1 MNVIREAPL
10 WLLEWRADA
19 LRRIEALRSKWRRE
33 REKLDLELETLTIEA
48 GYSEQLSSLM
58 EREEE
63 AGASGNFEAREQ
75 IAVKVDEGLA
85 AETQHHFMTQSD
97 LNIRKLGALFH
108 QQDLESRS
116 FEEALTAQIVAVC
129 RSASVGPVDEAS
141 LAERIEAL
149 ANQAE
154 AAFPKPG
161 RFIPG
166 SISLEAFA
174 EEERRL
180 WRVAQASMGDSERL
194 HLAEALKLQLRR
206 VDADW
211 NAHEEQ
217 MHADYEAQRAEIEGR
232 RVEERTLVATPSGPW
247 KSKEKQSRLI
257 HTAPIIQPEGTM
269 NFASSSSDMGD
280 LGDSEAMEVQLRQ
293 LDTAFAKAKAKV
305 AYQKQNAVRWILR
318 QNNRMLVQ
326 ISAMERDKTFLSQH
340 LEREEASLQTAT
352 RKVNAFTDLLVD
364 GGNLPATLR
373 MGHQEQ
379 TAGQPRSQGRGAI
392 PRLALAKA
400 KHLDHTNNSKSFFH
414 GTTLPP
420 LAK

>member
-116 FEEALTAQIVAVC
+116 FEEALTAQIAAVC

-232 RVEERTLVATPSGPW
+232 
-247 KSKEKQSRLI
+247 
-257 HTAPIIQPEGTM
+257 
-269 NFASSSSDMGD
+269 
-280 LGDSEAMEVQLRQ
+280 
-293 LDTAFAKAKAKV
+293 
-305 AYQKQNAVRWILR
+305 
-318 QNNRMLVQ
+318 
-326 ISAMERDKTFLSQH
+326 
-340 LEREEASLQTAT
+340 
-352 RKVNAFTDLLVD
+352 
-364 GGNLPATLR
+364 
-373 MGHQEQ
+373 
-379 TAGQPRSQGRGAI
+379 
-392 PRLALAKA
+392 
-400 KHLDHTNNSKSFFH
+400 
-414 GTTLPP
+414 
-420 LAK
+420 